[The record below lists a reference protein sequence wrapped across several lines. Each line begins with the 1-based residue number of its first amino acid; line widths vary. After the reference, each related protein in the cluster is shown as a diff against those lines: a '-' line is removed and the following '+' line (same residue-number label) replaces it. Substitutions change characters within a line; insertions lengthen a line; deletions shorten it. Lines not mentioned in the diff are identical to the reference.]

1 MLIPG
6 QLESDHPLV
15 MPLEVPAQQL
25 AVGQAIPLHK
35 GCPDG
40 FSRPP
45 PSKLKL
51 DTGGFEFLKRRVKV
65 LVLARVLGLCLGGPF
80 IVLRRE
86 SL

>member
-1 MLIPG
+1 MRLGKLFPYTKDVRTDFLG
-6 QLESDHPLV
+6 
-15 MPLEVPAQQL
+15 
-25 AVGQAIPLHK
+25 
-35 GCPDG
+35 
-40 FSRPP
+40 PP